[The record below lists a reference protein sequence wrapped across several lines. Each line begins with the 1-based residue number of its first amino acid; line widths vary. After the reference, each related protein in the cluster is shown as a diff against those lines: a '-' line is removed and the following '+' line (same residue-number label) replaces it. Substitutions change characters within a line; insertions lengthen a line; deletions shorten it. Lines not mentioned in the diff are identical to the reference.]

1 MSLRRALFA
10 KRRKVRQNTGLN
22 LEFHQ
27 ALTCFLTGLES
38 GSSDDVLSAFLA
50 LVLCSAGYRLV
61 AAQHLG
67 EIYMKIRFIFENCF
81 ARSNLRLSKE
91 EVYS

>member
-1 MSLRRALFA
+1 
-10 KRRKVRQNTGLN
+10 
-22 LEFHQ
+22 
-27 ALTCFLTGLES
+27 
-38 GSSDDVLSAFLA
+38 

-81 ARSNLRLSKE
+81 AWSNLRLSKE
-91 EVYS
+91 EVCS